1 MDAGNGVLRLKKK
14 SGPVKHKKM
23 SDQPKIQRLLRLMLL
38 LSGGRKYSCKEI
50 AERLGI
56 LERSVYRYLNTLES
70 AGLVVNRNGGYNLLL
85 EESASKGL
93 QRLFH
98 FTGEEAYI
106 LYRLLEQVDGS
117 PSVKSRLIKKLH
129 TLYDFRSL
137 IEIQGSS
144 VLEHVTMLKEA
155 IAAKKT
161 VLLHQ
166 YRSSNSQTITDRKI
180 EPFAFL
186 PAYEGVWALDTED
199 KQPKQFLLSRIR
211 EVEILPA
218 GQRFISLHRQP
229 FTDAFRMSAAQPVA
243 TLHLRLTL
251 KARNLLQEEFPL
263 AMEYVKES
271 GERYLLTIPVA
282 DYNGIGRF
290 VMGLPEDVEIINNK
304 AFKDFLM
311 KRIKAWLS
319 NRS

>member
-1 MDAGNGVLRLKKK
+1 
-14 SGPVKHKKM
+14 M

-38 LSGGRKYSCKEI
+38 LSGGRKYSRKEI

-70 AGLVVNRNGGYNLLL
+70 AGLVVNRGDGYNLLL
-85 EESASKGL
+85 EQPAGKGL

-117 PSVKSRLIKKLH
+117 ASVKSRLIKKLH

-161 VLLHQ
+161 VVLHQ
-166 YRSSNSQTITDRKI
+166 YRSSNSQTITDRKV
-180 EPFAFL
+180 EPFDFL

-199 KQPKQFLLSRIR
+199 RQPKQFLLSRIR
-211 EVEILPA
+211 KVEILPA
-218 GQRFISLHRQP
+218 GQRFTSLHRQP
-229 FTDAFRMSAAQPVA
+229 FTDAFRISAAQPVA
-243 TLHLRLTL
+243 TVRLRLTL

-263 AMEYVKES
+263 AMEYIKES

-282 DYNGIGRF
+282 GYSGIGRF
-290 VMGLPEDVEIINNK
+290 VMGLPEDVEIIKNK

-311 KRIKAWLS
+311 KRIKAWMS
-319 NRS
+319 DRS